1 MEIFRGVKDK
11 LTLALRIAVAN
22 IFLTSLFS
30 YQNRHFIMPE
40 SVVKK
45 VENHIRDF
53 ITPIGW
59 VKLGLLSH
67 VQQIYGIKVALRDIC
82 LSNVASLLASYGNFE
97 EIMRGVENTTA
108 GDRPDYHPAVNWRLA
123 FHFLL
128 QTTGLTPEDVANK
141 VTRARDQENPAK
153 YSAYK
158 DFYKVLLEAERPHWE
173 GYLRERVRA
182 RGWDGETMLTQLRKL
197 PRSTPQAHR
206 WFLLKIQLNGPMTK
220 SRIAKAVKGVEAE
233 TCFVCRA
240 AEDTVSHLTECEG
253 ILEAYTRVQRGTGSQ
268 PYLEECAP

>member
-30 YQNRHFIMPE
+30 YQNRHFVMPE

-97 EIMRGVENTTA
+97 AIMRGVEA
-108 GDRPDYHPAVNWRLA
+108 P
-123 FHFLL
+123 
-128 QTTGLTPEDVANK
+128 
-141 VTRARDQENPAK
+141 
-153 YSAYK
+153 
-158 DFYKVLLEAERPHWE
+158 
-173 GYLRERVRA
+173 
-182 RGWDGETMLTQLRKL
+182 
-197 PRSTPQAHR
+197 
-206 WFLLKIQLNGPMTK
+206 
-220 SRIAKAVKGVEAE
+220 
-233 TCFVCRA
+233 
-240 AEDTVSHLTECEG
+240 
-253 ILEAYTRVQRGTGSQ
+253 QRGKGRTTTRRLTGG
-268 PYLEECAP
+268 